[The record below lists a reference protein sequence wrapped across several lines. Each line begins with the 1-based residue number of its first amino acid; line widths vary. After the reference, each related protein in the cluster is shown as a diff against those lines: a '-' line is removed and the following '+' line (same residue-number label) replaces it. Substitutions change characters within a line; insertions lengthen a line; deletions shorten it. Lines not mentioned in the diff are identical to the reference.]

1 MRRKRRNVI
10 IVASGPSVRAVSR
23 DDILAAG
30 AVVIAVNGAIDWLGR
45 SDYWFT
51 LDPSQINLVRANNRV
66 NGCKYVM
73 ALPDNMQAP
82 PGVTRMERRQGDAYG
97 KARAL
102 QGLSEDKNTIHTGN
116 SAFGAMGLA
125 YHLRPKRIVLLGVA
139 GTQERRIAGGCSRTL
154 RHLPELFS
162 SAVPQLQKRKIDV
175 VNGSPDSRV
184 ACFPRTTPQ
193 EALCWL
199 KS

>member
-1 MRRKRRNVI
+1 MRRKRRNIV
-10 IVASGPSVRAVSR
+10 IVASGPSVRAVRR

-45 SDYWFT
+45 ADYWFT

-73 ALPDNMQAP
+73 ALPGNVQAP
-82 PGVTRMERRQGDAYG
+82 PGVSRMERRQGEAYG

-102 QGLSEDKNTIHTGN
+102 QGLSEDKNAIHTGN
-116 SAFGAMGLA
+116 SAFGALGLA
-125 YHLRPKRIVLLGVA
+125 YHLRPQRIALLGVD
-139 GTQERRIAGGCSRTL
+139 GTQERRVDGGYSRTL
-154 RHLPELFS
+154 KHLPELFA
-162 SAVPQLQKRKIDV
+162 SAVPQLHERKIEV

-184 ACFPRTTPQ
+184 MCFPRMTPQ

>member
-1 MRRKRRNVI
+1 MRRKRRNIV
-10 IVASGPSVRAVSR
+10 IVASGPSVRAVRR

-45 SDYWFT
+45 ADYWFT

-66 NGCKYVM
+66 SGCKYVM

-82 PGVTRMERRQGDAYG
+82 PGVTRMVRYQGDAYG

-102 QGLSEDKNTIHTGN
+102 LGLSEDKNAIHTGN
-116 SAFGAMGLA
+116 SAFGALGLA
-125 YHLRPKRIVLLGVA
+125 YHLRPRRIVLLGVD
-139 GTQERRIAGGCSRTL
+139 GTRERRVDGGYSRTL
-154 RHLPELFS
+154 EHLPALFT
-162 SAVPQLQKRKIDV
+162 SAIPQLQKRRISV

-184 ACFPRTTPQ
+184 TCFPRMTPQ

>member
-1 MRRKRRNVI
+1 MRRKRRNIV
-10 IVASGPSVRAVSR
+10 IVASGPSVRAVRR

-30 AVVIAVNGAIDWLGR
+30 AVVIAVNGAIYWLGR
-45 SDYWFT
+45 ADYSFT

-66 NGCKYVM
+66 RGCKYVM

-82 PGVTRMERRQGDAYG
+82 PGVTRMARQQGDAYG

-102 QGLSEDKNTIHTGN
+102 QGLSEDKNAIHTGN
-116 SAFGAMGLA
+116 SAFGALGLA
-125 YHLRPKRIVLLGVA
+125 YHLCPQRVVLLGVD
-139 GTQERRIAGGCSRTL
+139 GTQERRVDGGYSRTL
-154 RHLPELFS
+154 KHLPELFS
-162 SAVPQLQKRKIDV
+162 SAVPQLRKRKIDV

-184 ACFPRTTPQ
+184 ACFSRMTPQ